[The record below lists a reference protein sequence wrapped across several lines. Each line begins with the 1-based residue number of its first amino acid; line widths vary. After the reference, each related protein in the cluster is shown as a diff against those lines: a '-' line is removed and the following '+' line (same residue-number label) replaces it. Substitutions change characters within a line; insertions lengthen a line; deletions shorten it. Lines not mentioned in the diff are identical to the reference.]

1 MMATKTNLPRGGRNA
16 RRSAVLGVG
25 LIEVMVSLVIF
36 LIGVLGLV
44 KLQAH
49 AIQVDT
55 QAGDRNRAADLANE
69 VVTQMWT
76 SQTSKLSEEAQ
87 KAWNDRVAD
96 AAHGGLPNGVG
107 KVMTAKDGVTTVTI
121 TWHPPWRAA
130 SEPDQTY
137 LTQVVIP

>member
-1 MMATKTNLPRGGRNA
+1 MATKTNLPRSGRNA

-25 LIEVMVSLVIF
+25 LIEVMVSLLIF

-76 SQTSKLSEEAQ
+76 SQTSELSTAALA
-87 KAWNDRVAD
+87 AWNARVANP
-96 AAHGGLPNGVG
+96 ASGGLPNGQGTVS
-107 KVMTAKDGVTTVTI
+107 AQDGNGVVTVTI
-121 TWHPPWRAA
+121 TWNPPWRAA
-130 SEPDQTY
+130 SEPAQTY

>member
-1 MMATKTNLPRGGRNA
+1 MATQTNLPRSGRNV

-76 SQTSKLSEEAQ
+76 SQTSSLSKEAL

-96 AAHGGLPNGVG
+96 AAHGGLPNGEG
-107 KVMTAKDGVTTVTI
+107 KVTAKDGVATVTI

-130 SEPDQTY
+130 GEPDQTY

>member
-1 MMATKTNLPRGGRNA
+1 MATKTNLPRSGRNA

-76 SQTSKLSEEAQ
+76 NQTSSLSEGAL

-96 AAHGGLPNGVG
+96 AARGGLPNGEG
-107 KVMTAKDGVTTVTI
+107 KVTSKDGVTTVTI